1 MNSVYRLILNN
12 KAFDDIVESLI
23 NNKKVAI
30 IKQGNELEELII
42 YFKEFIINKFDKESL
57 NRVIDKIICDTDDKN
72 LEIKKM
78 IVLRRQITNNAE
90 NIIKIFSAFLD
101 KDSIKYSLNDLYSI
115 TQKSIEFKDKEFEY
129 YSLLSNAPVIL
140 ENDSSTIIK
149 KVKELIQNNYVNTFI
164 RYKRFNS
171 NKRFD
176 VLRNDIQVNCIDDII
191 KKLSGILNN
200 TFAFIPPIYF
210 NDYTSDFQED
220 KVYYKNY
227 NNDQIKEIAR
237 NVNYKHNK
245 DRLEEMKKLKWY
257 KYIGIKKYK
266 KMINEKK
273 KMYEEYNEKE
283 ELIYNQYIENI
294 ENLKFFSNSF
304 SFVKKVFKNE
314 VLEEINNCII
324 NEEELYNY
332 ILYIKETLSIYKDYL
347 TLEKKVRDLDKDL
360 VELLE
365 YIYEKIDDKNEL
377 NNILDFIENYYFYK
391 QIEYVEDEKID
402 VINSYNKVYEKINK
416 LNESLKSYNKILIQA
431 LRKGSIKEIK
441 KFCENKNIKLDN
453 IDIDK
458 LCDNRYD
465 EENNKLLLN
474 IFPILILDEDE
485 YKKYKDKID
494 ETFDLIVNKT
504 DLNAKIEEKSIVDN
518 KKCNEKLDRNIFKML
533 NNLGYTIFQKNDDIS
548 VIYINFNKEKNKVIY
563 INNKDFFDYEEL
575 IKIIDL
581 MNSED
586 KIIFVWYRNWWLN
599 KNDEVEKIHK
609 LINE

>member
-391 QIEYVEDEKID
+391 QIEYVEGEKID

>member
-1 MNSVYRLILNN
+1 MNSVYRLMLNN
-12 KAFDDIVESLI
+12 KDFDDIVENLI

-42 YFKEFIINKFDKESL
+42 YFKEFIINNFDKDSL
-57 NRVIDKIICDTDDKN
+57 IIEINKIMSDTNDKN
-72 LEIKKM
+72 LEIKKI
-78 IVLRRQITNNAE
+78 IVLRRQIVNNAE
-90 NIIKIFSAFLD
+90 NIIKIFSGFID
-101 KDSIKYSLNDLYSI
+101 KDSKKYSLNDLYSI
-115 TQKSIEFKDKEFEY
+115 TQKIIEFKDKEFEY
-129 YSLLSNAPVIL
+129 YSLLSKASIII
-140 ENDSSTIIK
+140 ENDSSIIIK
-149 KVKELIQNNYVNTFI
+149 KVKELIKNNYVNTFI
-164 RYKRFNS
+164 RYKKFKS

-176 VLRNDIQVNCIDDII
+176 VLRDDIQANCIDDII
-191 KKLSGILNN
+191 RKLSGVLNN

-227 NNDQIKEIAR
+227 SNDQIKEIAR

-245 DRLEEMKKLKWY
+245 NILDDIEKLKWY
-257 KYIGIKKYK
+257 KYIGIKRYK
-266 KMINEKK
+266 EMINKK
-273 KMYEEYNEKE
+273 KKRYEEYNEKE

-314 VLEEINNCII
+314 VLDKINNCII

-347 TLEKKVRDLDKDL
+347 TLEKKVKSLDEDLIK
-360 VELLE
+360 LLE
-365 YIYEKIDDKNEL
+365 YIYEKIDDKGEL
-377 NNILDFIENYYFYK
+377 INILEFIENYYFYK
-391 QIEYVEDEKID
+391 QIEYVENERID
-402 VINSYNKVYEKINK
+402 IINSYNKVYEKINK

-431 LRKGSIKEIK
+431 LREGCIKGMKE
-441 KFCENKNIKLDN
+441 FCESKNIKLDGV
-453 IDIDK
+453 DVDK

-465 EENNKLLLN
+465 EENNELLLN
-474 IFPILILDEDE
+474 IFPILILDENQ
-485 YKKYKDKID
+485 YKQYKDKID
-494 ETFDLIVNKT
+494 RSFDLIVSQSDFNE
-504 DLNAKIEEKSIVDN
+504 KIEEKSVKEN
-518 KKCNEKLDRNIFKML
+518 KRCNERLDRNIFKML
-533 NNLGYTIFQKNDDIS
+533 NNLGYTIFRKDDDIS
-548 VIYINFNKEKNKVIY
+548 VIYVNFNKEKDKVIY
-563 INNKDFFDYEEL
+563 INNKELFDYEEL

>member
-176 VLRNDIQVNCIDDII
+176 VIRNDIQVNCIDDII

>member
-347 TLEKKVRDLDKDL
+347 TLEKRVRDLDKDL

>member
-518 KKCNEKLDRNIFKML
+518 KK
-533 NNLGYTIFQKNDDIS
+533 
-548 VIYINFNKEKNKVIY
+548 
-563 INNKDFFDYEEL
+563 
-575 IKIIDL
+575 
-581 MNSED
+581 
-586 KIIFVWYRNWWLN
+586 
-599 KNDEVEKIHK
+599 
-609 LINE
+609 